1 MRLAA
6 RRPSVYAGGKRQ
18 RVSDMAGV
26 TKEEVLQVLKR
37 IAAPDGR
44 GNLVSAGL
52 VSEIVVDG
60 ATVMFALNTDPA
72 HVRTMEALRGAVEKA
87 VTGIPGVSKAVVA
100 LTAERPPQRELG
112 PKAQAASR
120 ANAVPGVKHIV
131 AVASG
136 KGGVGKSTTAINLAL
151 GLHSLGLK
159 VAVLDADV
167 FGPSMPKLF
176 GLTGKPQAG
185 PDGKMLKPMTRFGV
199 ELMSIGFLVPEETA
213 MIWREPMVMS
223 AINQL
228 LREVSWGE
236 TDVMIVDMPPGTGDA
251 QLTLAQQT
259 PLSGAVIVSTPQ
271 DLALIDARRGITMFN
286 KVNVPVLGIV
296 ENMSYF
302 VCTKCGERHEIF
314 GHGGARD
321 EAAKLG
327 VPFLGEIPLD
337 KDIRERSDRGEPVVA
352 TQPDSLHTATYRD
365 IARQVW
371 ATIEGGALTRP
382 APKIVIET

>member
-1 MRLAA
+1 M
-6 RRPSVYAGGKRQ
+6 P
-18 RVSDMAGV
+18 DV
-26 TKEEVLQVLKR
+26 TKDDVLGVLKR

-52 VSEIVVDG
+52 VSDIAITG
-60 ATVMFALNTDPA
+60 GNVMFALNADPQ
-72 HVRTMEALRGAVEKA
+72 HLKSMEALRVVVEKA
-87 VTGIPGVSKAVVA
+87 VAAIPGVAKAMVA
-100 LTAERPPQRELG
+100 LTAERAPQREPG
-112 PKAQAASR
+112 PKAHAATLR
-120 ANAVPGVKHIV
+120 NAVPGVKHLV

-151 GLHSLGLK
+151 ALHSLGLR
-159 VAVLDADV
+159 VAVVDADV
-167 FGPSMPKLF
+167 YGPSMPKLF
-176 GLTGKPQAG
+176 GLTGKPQAADAG
-185 PDGKMLKPMTRFGV
+185 GKRMQPMSRYGV
-199 ELMSIGFLVPEETA
+199 ELMSIGFLVAEDTP
-213 MIWREPMVMS
+213 MIWRGPMVMS
-223 AINQL
+223 AITQL
-228 LREVSWGE
+228 LREVAWSE

-271 DLALIDARRGITMFN
+271 DLALIDARKGLNMFR

-302 VCTKCGERHEIF
+302 VCTRCGERHEIF
-314 GHGGARD
+314 GHGGARA

-337 KDIRERSDRGEPVVA
+337 KDLRERSDRGEPIVA
-352 TQPDSLHTATYRD
+352 SRPDSPHTAVYRD

-371 ATIEGGALTRP
+371 AAVETGGLVRP
-382 APKIVIET
+382 APKIVIEN